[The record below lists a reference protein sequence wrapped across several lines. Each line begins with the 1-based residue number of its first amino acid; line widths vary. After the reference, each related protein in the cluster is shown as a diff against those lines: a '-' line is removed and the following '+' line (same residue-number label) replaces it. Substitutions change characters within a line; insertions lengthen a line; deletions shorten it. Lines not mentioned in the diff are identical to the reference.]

1 MYLRKIAVVLLILLI
16 PFSMAKAPDKSAVH
30 SYNAGGHVY
39 DDQGFAL
46 EGVVVN
52 SGSIENIT
60 DKDGYYLITGLSDG
74 TYDFS
79 YSKTGYDTGYLKVR
93 IKGAD
98 VKIADET
105 LYKTSPAPQP
115 TPQLTSTAQPTSD
128 PQPKSTP
135 KPKSTPQ
142 PIYIPPVPVK
152 LTSTQ
157 GKFWVNHTWKA
168 GTGNITDSYNVNVN
182 GVWKNGTTSTY
193 FNASAGPHEWSNISV
208 WAYNSSAGGSLSLT
222 SVSQN
227 IQVPNNPPVQLPI
240 GDKEVYK
247 GQLLTFKINT
257 TDADSDTIHYGTG
270 ATRGKLDSSTGVY
283 TLTPADGDEGVY
295 IWEFSSSDDY
305 GGKAVETIKVT
316 IRNPLDVELKLIEP
330 GLIDDNG
337 TQVETWHN
345 AKTGHFGKLI
355 GYSSTFKNTGN
366 SSLVVK
372 VTEFYNNKS
381 YDNNSFTVTLAGN
394 ETKPCQNRVSGCR
407 LAFEIEPAGVKD
419 GVFNLTLQMNVQVY
433 GGSSFIFNYTNS
445 TTVSLPII
453 PVYRIKRADGGMVI
467 VTGGGTTRVT
477 YTLEA
482 NSTVNLTGVSIYDPF
497 YSGRFFNI
505 SSLEA
510 NNPRNISFSYPATTA
525 DLSKFKCEEPFN
537 SCIMNIATLTAKTE
551 SGNTITDTDYVRLP
565 LCRDTDKDCL
575 AGAAIT
581 RQVETTS
588 SQGGGGGGGGMA
600 PSEDIGN
607 IERREVRE
615 MDVLSKVSSAFVF
628 RAADPVLVVTFE
640 SSASENEVPVS
651 VEVLKNR
658 SKNIKDD
665 APGKLYKYF
674 NVFAG
679 TSGFN
684 RKVSNGVVAFRVSN
698 SWLEENGLD
707 PEDISI
713 YKWQGGW
720 VKKETQIADRKAN
733 YTYYASLTGNFSSF
747 AIAGVKRPKAG
758 IPVSIPQEESS
769 ENTMQTSAYSNFSK
783 TKQPAGFLELSAAF
797 VLAGG
802 AMGIVYYMRR
812 NRKI

>member
-1 MYLRKIAVVLLILLI
+1 MYLRKIAFVLLILLI
-16 PFSMAKAPDKSAVH
+16 PFSMAKAPDRSAAH

-60 DKDGYYLITGLSDG
+60 NKDGYYLITGLSDG
-74 TYDFS
+74 TYNFS
-79 YSKTGYDTGYLKVR
+79 YSKTGYDTGYLKVGIR
-93 IKGAD
+93 GKD
-98 VKIADET
+98 VVNPDKT
-105 LYKTSPAPQP
+105 LYKTASAPQP
-115 TPQLTSTAQPTSD
+115 TPQQTSTVQPTSD
-128 PQPKSTP
+128 P

-142 PIYIPPVPVK
+142 PK
-152 LTSTQ
+152 
-157 GKFWVNHTWKA
+157 
-168 GTGNITDSYNVNVN
+168 ITPQP
-182 GVWKNGTTSTY
+182 T
-193 FNASAGPHEWSNISV
+193 
-208 WAYNSSAGGSLSLT
+208 
-222 SVSQN
+222 VS
-227 IQVPNNPPVQLPI
+227 
-240 GDKEVYK
+240 
-247 GQLLTFKINT
+247 
-257 TDADSDTIHYGTG
+257 
-270 ATRGKLDSSTGVY
+270 
-283 TLTPADGDEGVY
+283 
-295 IWEFSSSDDY
+295 
-305 GGKAVETIKVT
+305 
-316 IRNPLDVELKLIEP
+316 NPLDVDLKLIEP

-337 TQVETWHN
+337 TKVETWHD

-419 GVFNLTLQMNVQVY
+419 GVFNFTLQMNVQVY
-433 GGSSFIFNYTNS
+433 SGSSFIFNYTNS

-467 VTGGGTTRVT
+467 VTEGGTTRVT

-497 YSGRFFNI
+497 YPGRFFNI

-525 DLSKFKCEEPFN
+525 DLSKFKCEEPYS

-581 RQVETTS
+581 RQVGTS
-588 SQGGGGGGGGMA
+588 SSRGGGGGGGGGIA

-640 SSASENEVPVS
+640 SSASESEVPVS
-651 VEVLKNR
+651 VEVLKSR

-679 TSGFN
+679 TSGFSK
-684 RKVSNGVVAFRVSN
+684 KVSNGVVAFRVNN

-707 PEDISI
+707 PEDISM

-720 VKKETQIADRKAN
+720 VKKETQIAERRSN

-747 AIAGVKRPKAG
+747 AIVGVKRPEIE
-758 IPVSIPQEESS
+758 IPVSNASAEESIK
-769 ENTMQTSAYSNFSK
+769 NTTQISAYSNFSGA
-783 TKQPAGFLELSAAF
+783 KQPGGFLELSAAF

-802 AMGIVYYMRR
+802 AMGGVYYLRR

>member
-1 MYLRKIAVVLLILLI
+1 
-16 PFSMAKAPDKSAVH
+16 MAKAPDRSAAN

-39 DDQGFAL
+39 NDQGFAL
-46 EGVVVN
+46 EGVVVK

-60 DKDGYYLITGLSDG
+60 NKDGYYLMAGLSDG
-74 TYDFS
+74 TYNFS
-79 YSKTGYDTGYLKVR
+79 YSKTGYDTGYLNVR

-98 VKIADET
+98 VVNADKT
-105 LYKTSPAPQP
+105 LYKISPAPQP
-115 TPQLTSTAQPTSD
+115 TQTPLPTSTPQSTST
-128 PQPKSTP
+128 PQPKSP
-135 KPKSTPQ
+135 PER
-142 PIYIPPVPVK
+142 IYIPPVPVS

-157 GKFWVNHTWKA
+157 GNFWVNHVWKA
-168 GTGNITDSYNVNVN
+168 GTGNVTDSYNVNVN
-182 GVWKNGTTSTY
+182 GVWKNGVTSTY

-208 WAYNSSAGGSLSLT
+208 WAYNNSGGGSLSLT
-222 SVSQN
+222 SASHN
-227 IQVPNNPPVQLPI
+227 IQVPNNPPIQLPI

-257 TDADSDTIHYGTG
+257 SDTDSDTIRYGTS
-270 ATRGKLDSSTGVY
+270 ATRGNLDSSTGVY
-283 TLTPADGDEGVY
+283 TWTPADGDEGVY

-305 GGKAVETIKVT
+305 GGKAVESIKVT
-316 IRNPLDVELKLIEP
+316 VRNPLNVELKLIEP
-330 GLIDDNG
+330 GMIDDNG
-337 TQVETWHN
+337 TQVETWRD

-407 LAFEIEPAGVKD
+407 LAFEIDHAGVKD

-433 GGSSFIFNYTNS
+433 SGSNFMFNYTNS

-453 PVYRIKRADGGMVI
+453 PVHRIKRADGGMVV
-467 VTGGGTTRVT
+467 VTEGGTTRVT

-482 NSTVNLTGVSIYDPF
+482 NSTVNLTDVSIYDPF
-497 YSGRFFNI
+497 YPGRFFNI
-505 SSLEA
+505 SGLEA
-510 NNPRNISFSYPATTA
+510 NNPRNFSFIYPATPA
-525 DLSKFKCEEPFN
+525 DLSKFKCEEPYN

-575 AGAAIT
+575 GGAAIT
-581 RQVETTS
+581 RQVGTS
-588 SQGGGGGGGGMA
+588 SSRGGGGGGGMA

-615 MDVLSKVSSAFVF
+615 MDVLSRVSSAYVF

-640 SSASENEVPVS
+640 SSASESEVPVS
-651 VEVLKNR
+651 VEILKNR

-665 APGKLYKYF
+665 TPGKLYKYF

-679 TSGFN
+679 RSGFSK
-684 RKVSNGVVAFRVSN
+684 KVSNGVVAFRVNN

-707 PEDISI
+707 PEDISM

-720 VKKETQIADRKAN
+720 VKKETQIAERKSN

-747 AIAGVKRPKAG
+747 AIVGVKRPEVE
-758 IPVSIPQEESS
+758 IPVSNASAEESIK
-769 ENTMQTSAYSNFSK
+769 NTTQTSAYSNISK
-783 TKQPAGFLELSAAF
+783 TEQPGEFLELSAAF
-797 VLAGG
+797 VLTGG
-802 AMGIVYYMRR
+802 AMGVVYYLRR
-812 NRKI
+812 NRKIYRKN